1 MGDFIIAEH
10 TTSEYRLAGGEW
22 GGILKLGSFVA
33 DGGAVLRPA
42 DGALPRGLL
51 VALGAFRAEAHVA
64 AGREDY
70 VSRAG
75 EADRA
80 LLAVVAAEEVVRA
93 VDVLQA
99 EGQAAPLQIH
109 RF

>member
-1 MGDFIIAEH
+1 M
-10 TTSEYRLAGGEW
+10 
-22 GGILKLGSFVA
+22 GSFVA
-33 DGGAVLRPA
+33 DSGAVLGPA
-42 DGALPRGLL
+42 DGALARGLL
-51 VALGAFRAEAHVA
+51 VALGALRAEAHVA
-64 AGREDY
+64 AGRQDH
-70 VSRAG
+70 VGRAG

-99 EGQAAPLQIH
+99 EGQAAPLQVH